1 MLYTF
6 FYLSKKYRTFFL
18 ALILFLI
25 PSTSLASTGVYKT
38 VLPNG
43 LKVLIQEN
51 HTLPIV
57 TTIILY
63 KVGSRN
69 EASGKSGKVHFIE
82 HMMFKGTDKYKKGEI
97 DKVVKRVGGYLEAYT
112 SEDYTEF
119 YFNLPSEHL
128 RIAFEIEADR
138 MRNCKFDPVEFETER
153 RVIMEERRMDLD
165 SPFMVFEEE
174 IMKNAFK
181 VHPYG
186 NLILGSLENLESF
199 TREEIIDFY
208 DTYYQPNNAILVIV
222 GNVQTERALKLIK
235 ETFGRIPKGP
245 DPPPVTI
252 IEPAQKKEQRFEMRR
267 DISYPF
273 IEIAFHAPPNDTKD
287 SYALSVLDNILT
299 YGESS
304 RLYKKLVKDLSL
316 FNEVGSAYH
325 ERKDPY
331 IFTIAAELKGGVDR
345 QVAERAL
352 FKEIDN
358 LKKNPPSEYEIEK
371 AKNQIEADFIF
382 SQESI
387 KDQAEILGEAE
398 FLYGYEQLQ
407 RYIKEIRAVTK
418 EDIQR
423 MAQKYFVKEN
433 RTIGWLLPESE

>member
-6 FYLSKKYRTFFL
+6 FYLIKKYRTFFL

-51 HTLPIV
+51 HALPII
-57 TTIILY
+57 TTLILY

-69 EASGKSGKVHFIE
+69 EASGRSGKVHFIE
-82 HMMFKGTDKYKKGEI
+82 HMMFKGTDKYRKGEI
-97 DKVVKRVGGYLEAYT
+97 DKIVKRAGGYLEAYT
-112 SEDYTEF
+112 AEDYTEF

-128 RIAFEIEADR
+128 RVALEIEADR
-138 MRNCKFDPVEFETER
+138 MRNCKFDPLEFETER

-165 SPFMVFEEE
+165 SPYVVFEEE
-174 IMKNAFK
+174 IIKRAFS
-181 VHPYG
+181 VHPYRC
-186 NLILGSLENLESF
+186 LILGCLKNIESF
-199 TREEIIDFY
+199 TREEIISFY
-208 DTYYQPNNAILVIV
+208 NTYYQPNNAILVVV
-222 GNVQTERALKLIK
+222 GDVQTERVLELIK
-235 ETFGRIPKGP
+235 ETLGRIPKGP
-245 DPPPVTI
+245 DPPPVTVV
-252 IEPAQKKEQRFEMRR
+252 EPEQKEERSFKIKR
-267 DISYPF
+267 DVSFPM
-273 IEIAFHAPPNDTKD
+273 IEIVFHAPPVDTKD

-345 QVAERAL
+345 QAAGKAL
-352 FKEIDN
+352 LKEIEN

-382 SQESI
+382 GQESI
-387 KDQAEILGEAE
+387 KDQAEILTEAE

-407 RYIKEIRAVTK
+407 RYVQEIRAVTK
-418 EDIQR
+418 EDIQKV
-423 MAQKYFVKEN
+423 AQKYFVKEN